1 MDDILMGVPRDCC
14 VVVFACFII
23 LKVTV
28 SRYGGSDTRTVC
40 LLSVVQIRSGK
51 PAIATHPGTHSLP

>member
-14 VVVFACFII
+14 VVVLCFFI

-28 SRYGGSDTRTVC
+28 SRPVGSDTRTVF
-40 LLSVVQIRSGK
+40 LVLVVQTLHGIFSAALH
-51 PAIATHPGTHSLP
+51 PAADSAR